1 MVDAEARRKEILA
14 VIAEEASVDASIV
27 DENTS
32 VSDLGIGSLDLVE
45 LIFKIE
51 DRFQIEVPSEGA
63 LENTDVKVHDL
74 VDQVVKLIDAKA
86 GSSSST
92 SSGS

>member
-14 VIAEEASVDASIV
+14 VIAEEASVDPAIV

-32 VSDLGIGSLDLVE
+32 IADLGIGSLDLVE

-51 DRFQIEVPSEGA
+51 DRFQIEVPSEGT
-63 LENTDVKVHDL
+63 LEGTDATVFGL
-74 VDQVVKLIDAKA
+74 VDEVVKLIDAKA
-86 GSSSST
+86 GNASSSASAP
-92 SSGS
+92 

>member
-14 VIAEEASVDASIV
+14 VIAEEASVDPAIV

-32 VSDLGIGSLDLVE
+32 IADLGIGSLDLVE

-51 DRFQIEVPSEGA
+51 DRFQIEVPSEGT
-63 LENTDVKVHDL
+63 LEGTDATVFGL
-74 VDQVVKLIDAKA
+74 VDEVVKLIDGKA
-86 GSSSST
+86 GNASSSASAP
-92 SSGS
+92 